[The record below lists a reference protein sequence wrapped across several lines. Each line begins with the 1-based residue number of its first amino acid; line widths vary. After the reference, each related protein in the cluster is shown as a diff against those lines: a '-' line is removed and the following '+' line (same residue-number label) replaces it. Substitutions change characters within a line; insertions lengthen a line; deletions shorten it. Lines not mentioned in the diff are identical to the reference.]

1 MDDMTTIIRILT
13 AALIMVTSNVTAQ
26 DFQGVATYKSH
37 RKVDFKVSNDDG
49 KQEDLKM
56 QENIQAQLQKQFQQE
71 YTLTFTKDESI
82 YKKVEQLDK
91 PNPKPSTG
99 IVITVSEGSD
109 VLYKNIK
116 EDRYANKTEL
126 YGKLF
131 LVKDTLQKPDW
142 QLGSETKNIGD
153 YTCFKATYT
162 EEVESL
168 TLSDE
173 GEQVT
178 EKIERNVT
186 AWYTP
191 QIPVN
196 NGPQNFQGL
205 PGLILEINDGKLTLV
220 CSKIVMN
227 PKERIGIKEPK
238 KGKEVNEKKF
248 REISDKKQKEMME
261 RFRSSRRDGSSKV
274 ITIRG

>member
-1 MDDMTTIIRILT
+1 MTTFSKLLVFAFLCCIIE
-13 AALIMVTSNVTAQ
+13 ASAQ

-37 RKVDFKVSNDDG
+37 RKI
-49 KQEDLKM
+49 DLKM
-56 QENIQAQLQKQFQQE
+56 DDEKDAKMQEQIQAQLRKQFQKE

-82 YKKVEQLDK
+82 YKKNEELAA
-91 PNPKPSTG
+91 PTPKPSSG

-116 EDRYANKTEL
+116 ENRYVNKTEL

-131 LVKDTLQKPDW
+131 LIKDTFKDTKWKLVNE
-142 QLGSETKNIGD
+142 SKNIGQ
-153 YTCFKATYT
+153 YTCFKATFT
-162 EEVESL
+162 EEFE
-168 TLSDE
+168 TRTFNDD
-173 GEQVT
+173 GE
-178 EKIERNVT
+178 IENVKENRLVT

-220 CSKIVMN
+220 CTKIVMN
-227 PKERIGIKEPK
+227 PKEKFNIKEPT
-238 KGKEVNEKKF
+238 KGKEITQVKF
-248 REISDKKQKEMME
+248 EEIVDKKSKERMND
-261 RFRSSRRDGSSKV
+261 FRSRRGDGETRV
-274 ITIRG
+274 IRIGG